1 MSFFLKDVEMT
12 HDYNSLIYYFND
24 FLMTRDYNNYYKQVL
39 KYLNISPPFF
49 LYPIFMDSDMKF
61 KKIYQKNNIFEYFI
75 DI

>member
-39 KYLNISPPFF
+39 RYLDISPPYFF
-49 LYPIFMDSDMKF
+49 YIQYSWIPKL
-61 KKIYQKNNIFEYFI
+61 KKIYQ
-75 DI
+75 